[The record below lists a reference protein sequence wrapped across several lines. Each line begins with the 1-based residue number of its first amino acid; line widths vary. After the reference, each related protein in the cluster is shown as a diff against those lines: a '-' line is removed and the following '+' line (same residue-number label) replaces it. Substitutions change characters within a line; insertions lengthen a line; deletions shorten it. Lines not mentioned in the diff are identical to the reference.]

1 MLRTFCSLLI
11 AAALAASPLAAA
23 TLRSHVEVRGAMIRL
38 GDLLDDAGAAAE
50 RVVARAPQPGE
61 RATLS
66 VREIAAAARDAGISF
81 RSNGVGY
88 VTVARRGQAVAEQ
101 DLEER
106 ITRALAT
113 RGGKGPFRIR
123 ITSRRG
129 PLYLP
134 LSADKAELRVEDID
148 FDRRTGRFSA
158 TLALPGDGGIK
169 RRISLSG
176 VAEAERY
183 IPVLTRALGPGD
195 VIAARDIDWIRLP
208 ARQVNRTMITDDA
221 LLLGLEPVR
230 PLRAGVPLRLSE
242 VRRPVLVHKG
252 AIVTMIV
259 QRGGLLLSATGKAM
273 QDGAR
278 DEVIRLQ
285 NTSTRRIIEGR
296 VTGPERVDVM
306 LPGALAALRTYGE
319 TP

>member
-1 MLRTFCSLLI
+1 MVRMFFPVLI
-11 AAALAASPLAAA
+11 AAAFAASPLAAA
-23 TLRSHVEVRGAMIRL
+23 TLRSHVEVRDAMVRL
-38 GDLLDDAGAAAE
+38 GDLLDDAGAAAD
-50 RVVARAPQPGE
+50 RVVAPAPQPGE
-61 RATLS
+61 RASLS
-66 VREIAAAARDAGISF
+66 VHDIAAAARDAGLSF
-81 RSNGVGY
+81 RSNGVGF
-88 VTVARRGQAVAEQ
+88 VTVARLGQAVAEQ

-106 ITRALAT
+106 ITRALAS

-123 ITSRRG
+123 ITSHRG

-134 LSADKAELRVEDID
+134 LSADRSELQVESID
-148 FDRRTGRFSA
+148 FDRRSGRFSA
-158 TLALPGDGGIK
+158 TLALPGDGGLK

-176 VAEAERY
+176 VAEAERHV
-183 IPVLTRALGPGD
+183 PVLTHALGPGD
-195 VIAARDIDWIRLP
+195 VITARDIDWIRMP

-221 LLLGLEPVR
+221 LLLGREPVR
-230 PLRAGVPLRLSE
+230 PLRAGAPLRLSE
-242 VRRPVLVHKG
+242 VQRPLLVHKG

-285 NTSTRRIIEGR
+285 NTSTRRVIEGR
-296 VTGPERVDVM
+296 VAGPERVHVM

-319 TP
+319 MP

>member
-1 MLRTFCSLLI
+1 MIRIFFLLLT
-11 AAALAASPLAAA
+11 AAALAAPPLAAA
-23 TLRSHVEVRGAMIRL
+23 TLRNHVEVRDAMVRL
-38 GDLLDDAGAAAE
+38 GDLLDDAGAAAD
-50 RVVARAPQPGE
+50 RVVAPAPQPGE
-61 RATLS
+61 STTLS
-66 VREIAAAARDAGISF
+66 VREIAAKARDAGLSF
-81 RSNGVGY
+81 KSNGIGY
-88 VTVARRGQAVAEQ
+88 VTVARLGQAVAEQ

-106 ITRALAT
+106 IVKALAA

-123 ITSRRG
+123 ITGRRG

-134 LSADKAELRVEDID
+134 LSADRADLRVESID
-148 FDRRTGRFSA
+148 FDRRSGRFSA
-158 TLALPGDGGIK
+158 TLALPGDGGLR

-183 IPVLTRALGPGD
+183 VPVLTQSLGPGD
-195 VIAARDIDWIRLP
+195 VIAARDIDWIRVP
-208 ARQVNRTMITDDA
+208 ARQVNRTMITDDS

-252 AIVTMIV
+252 TIVTMIV

-285 NTSTRRIIEGR
+285 NVSTRRIIEGR
-296 VTGPERVDVM
+296 VAGPERVEVM
-306 LPGALAALRTYGE
+306 LPNTFAALRPLGD
-319 TP
+319 PR